1 METVISVLIIVLV
14 IMLICFFSSLI
25 DHFLGKRKEQTFEK
39 YFRRVEQHVGVLTDM
54 HKVGPWYLVVFTT
67 KSPYPIWISNNNI
80 RSVHPDPKDCRL
92 TVKQFN
98 GEDMVI
104 DDVESYY
111 LQSASKMTD
120 FDFQ

>member
-1 METVISVLIIVLV
+1 METVISALIIVLV

-104 DDVESYY
+104 DDVESYD
-111 LQSASKMTD
+111 LQSASEMTD

>member
-1 METVISVLIIVLV
+1 MESVISALIIVLV

-104 DDVESYY
+104 DDVESYD
-111 LQSASKMTD
+111 LQSASEKTD

>member
-1 METVISVLIIVLV
+1 MESVISALIIVLV

-67 KSPYPIWISNNNI
+67 NSPYPIWISNNNI

-104 DDVESYY
+104 DDVESYD
-111 LQSASKMTD
+111 LQSASEMTD

>member
-1 METVISVLIIVLV
+1 METVISALIIVLV

-98 GEDMVI
+98 CEDMVI
-104 DDVESYY
+104 DDVESYD
-111 LQSASKMTD
+111 LQSASEMTD

>member
-1 METVISVLIIVLV
+1 METVISLLIIVLV

-54 HKVGPWYLVVFTT
+54 HKVGPWYMVVFTT

-98 GEDMVI
+98 GADMVI
-104 DDVESYY
+104 DDVESYD
-111 LQSASKMTD
+111 LQSASEMTD

>member
-1 METVISVLIIVLV
+1 METVISVLIIVLG

-104 DDVESYY
+104 DNVESYD
-111 LQSASKMTD
+111 LQSASEMTD

>member
-1 METVISVLIIVLV
+1 METVISLLIIVLV

-98 GEDMVI
+98 GADMVI
-104 DDVESYY
+104 DDVESYD
-111 LQSASKMTD
+111 LQSASEMTD

>member
-1 METVISVLIIVLV
+1 METVISLLIIVLV

-98 GEDMVI
+98 GADMVI
-104 DDVESYY
+104 DDVESYD
-111 LQSASKMTD
+111 LQSASEMID

>member
-14 IMLICFFSSLI
+14 ILLICFFSSLI

-104 DDVESYY
+104 DDVESYD
-111 LQSASKMTD
+111 LQSASEMTD

>member
-25 DHFLGKRKEQTFEK
+25 DHFSGKRKEQTFEK
-39 YFRRVEQHVGVLTDM
+39 YFRRVEQHVGVWTDM
-54 HKVGPWYLVVFTT
+54 HKVGPWYLVVFST

-104 DDVESYY
+104 DDVESYD
-111 LQSASKMTD
+111 LQSASEMTD

>member
-1 METVISVLIIVLV
+1 MESVISALIIVLV

-104 DDVESYY
+104 DDVESYD
-111 LQSASKMTD
+111 LQSASEMTD

>member
-1 METVISVLIIVLV
+1 METVISLLIIVLV

-104 DDVESYY
+104 DDVESYD
-111 LQSASKMTD
+111 LQSASEMTD